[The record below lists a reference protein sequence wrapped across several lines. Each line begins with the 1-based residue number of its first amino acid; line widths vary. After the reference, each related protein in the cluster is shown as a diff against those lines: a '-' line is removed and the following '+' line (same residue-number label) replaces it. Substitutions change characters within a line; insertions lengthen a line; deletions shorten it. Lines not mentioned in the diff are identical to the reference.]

1 MKTFAERCRERHAAG
16 IARYRGCDASRPFEG
31 DPIEEGVQETVD
43 LANYAD
49 AAQRAGR
56 LSPSTSATWRSAPT
70 RSSRLS
76 ERSRLMTDRTT
87 TTKTPDLAAD
97 DELSA
102 AQAGLGQLWRLIL
115 AATDA
120 RLIGERRFRQLRTA
134 IEIAASLLGTAI
146 EDAIEDARRDDR
158 P

>member
-1 MKTFAERCRERHAAG
+1 
-16 IARYRGCDASRPFEG
+16 
-31 DPIEEGVQETVD
+31 
-43 LANYAD
+43 
-49 AAQRAGR
+49 
-56 LSPSTSATWRSAPT
+56 
-70 RSSRLS
+70 
-76 ERSRLMTDRTT
+76 MTDRTT